1 MVGGGMRKILLI
13 TGLVLLAAPNAA
25 TAQQADILRC
35 NSDPL
40 NAEQVSACTKLLPA
54 PFPPGDMATIHYRRA
69 LGYQALGQFDD
80 VVTDASQAI
89 ELLSRIDRKIARM
102 EALKYRAYQL
112 RAKAYAA
119 KGQSDLADADIEQAV
134 ALSADP
140 AGKSDARNYNN
151 RAWAYHL
158 IGEDAKALPI
168 VMKSLELE
176 KSPNALETR
185 AEIYEK
191 LGRRDEA
198 IADYRAALVGAPTM
212 QSAKDGLAR
221 MGVTR

>member
-1 MVGGGMRKILLI
+1 MRRILVVA
-13 TGLVLLAAPNAA
+13 GLVLLVASNMA

-35 NSDPL
+35 NSGPL

-54 PFPPGDMATIHYRRA
+54 ALPPGDMATIRYRRA
-69 LGYQALGQFDD
+69 LGYESLGQLDD
-80 VVTDASQAI
+80 VVTDTSQAI

-102 EALKYRAYQL
+102 ELLKYRAYQL

-134 ALSADP
+134 TLSVGPGAKP
-140 AGKSDARNYNN
+140 DAKYYNN

-158 IGEDAKALPI
+158 VGADAKALPI
-168 VMKSLELE
+168 VTKALELE
-176 KSPNALETR
+176 KTPNTLETR

-191 LGRRDEA
+191 LGRREEA
-198 IADYRAALVGAPTM
+198 IADYRASLAGAPTM
-212 QSAKDGLAR
+212 QPAKDGLAR
-221 MGVTR
+221 MGVTP

>member
-1 MVGGGMRKILLI
+1 MRRILVI
-13 TGLVLLAAPNAA
+13 AGLVLLAAANTA

-40 NAEQVSACTKLLPA
+40 NAEQVSACTKLLSA
-54 PFPPGDMATIHYRRA
+54 LLPPGDMATIRYRRA
-69 LGYQALGQFDD
+69 LGYQAQGRLDD
-80 VVTDASQAI
+80 VVTDTSQAI
-89 ELLSRIDRKIARM
+89 DLLNRIDRKIARM
-102 EALKYRAYQL
+102 ELLKYRAYQL

-134 ALSADP
+134 TLIAGP
-140 AGKSDARNYNN
+140 AAKPDAKLYNN

-158 IGEDAKALPI
+158 IGADAKALPI
-168 VMKSLELE
+168 VTKSLELE

-191 LGRRDEA
+191 LGRREEA
-198 IADYRAALVGAPTM
+198 IADYRAALAGAPTM

-221 MGVTR
+221 MGVTP